1 MAGLGAFRKDGFLN
15 VIVESPRGSALKLKH
30 DNASG
35 RIELSRPLPLGL
47 VYPCDWGIVPGT
59 RGDDGDPL
67 DAMVYW
73 DGASYPGMALGC
85 RVLGVLNVQQRNAS
99 TRRVERN
106 DRFFVAP
113 VSAPRQAGIESVLS
127 LSPRIRSELELF
139 FLHAVAF
146 EDKALRIL
154 GWQGPDEAL
163 RAIRK
168 QLVRRRR

>member
-15 VIVESPRGSALKLKH
+15 VVVESPRGSGLKLKLG
-30 DNASG
+30 DEAG

-47 VYPCDWGIVPGT
+47 VYPYDWGIVPGT
-59 RGDDGDPL
+59 LGEDGDPL

-73 DGASYPGMALGC
+73 DGSSYPGMVLGC
-85 RVLGVLNVQQRNAS
+85 RVLGALNVEQRNAR
-99 TRRVERN
+99 TRRIVRN

-113 VSAPRQAGIESVLS
+113 VAAPRQAGIESVLS

-154 GWQGPDEAL
+154 GWQGPDGAL